1 MARTKRFPV
10 RAYPGNGV
18 KVHDMT
24 DKLHDAF
31 DAALAKRNKENKP
44 VAEVLSICICCNTLL
59 PIDKFRKVPEDIGG
73 YHTECILC
81 EHMLEN
87 NEIDH
92 KPIFPPECPECGDE
106 TAPWA
111 FFPNANWKR
120 ELCVNC
126 FFSKEENVFTA
137 PNIPRPVDPCE
148 SDPRYNMPLKW
159 QVRKADRDERRKAIQ
174 EEARRRL
181 QEIQDE
187 SDAEVGA
194 LESEK
199 DEDDEEP
206 LDDAEDP
213 WYQFERDP
221 EEEEEQQPQEAVVKE
236 EEEEEEEEEPTCR
249 RVKTTPSKM
258 APKVIEVEDDD
269 DDVVEVPKSDFL
281 KGKRPA
287 DSPPTSEE
295 PVVKKEKV
303 FRGAN
308 PSQRFRAGPSGS
320 NPSMRPCSMKGD

>member
-1 MARTKRFPV
+1 MAVCSEQRDRPQ
-10 RAYPGNGV
+10 A
-18 KVHDMT
+18 D
-24 DKLHDAF
+24 
-31 DAALAKRNKENKP
+31 
-44 VAEVLSICICCNTLL
+44 
-59 PIDKFRKVPEDIGG
+59 
-73 YHTECILC
+73 
-81 EHMLEN
+81 
-87 NEIDH
+87 
-92 KPIFPPECPECGDE
+92 FPPECPECGDE

-187 SDAEVGA
+187 
-194 LESEK
+194 
-199 DEDDEEP
+199 
-206 LDDAEDP
+206 
-213 WYQFERDP
+213 
-221 EEEEEQQPQEAVVKE
+221 
-236 EEEEEEEEEPTCR
+236 

>member
-1 MARTKRFPV
+1 MAVCSEQRDRPQ
-10 RAYPGNGV
+10 A
-18 KVHDMT
+18 D
-24 DKLHDAF
+24 
-31 DAALAKRNKENKP
+31 
-44 VAEVLSICICCNTLL
+44 
-59 PIDKFRKVPEDIGG
+59 
-73 YHTECILC
+73 
-81 EHMLEN
+81 
-87 NEIDH
+87 
-92 KPIFPPECPECGDE
+92 FPPECPECGDE

>member
-92 KPIFPPECPECGDE
+92 KPIFPPDCPECGDE

-126 FFSKEENVFTA
+126 FFSKEENLFTA

-159 QVRKADRDERRKAIQ
+159 QSV
-174 EEARRRL
+174 
-181 QEIQDE
+181 
-187 SDAEVGA
+187 
-194 LESEK
+194 
-199 DEDDEEP
+199 
-206 LDDAEDP
+206 
-213 WYQFERDP
+213 
-221 EEEEEQQPQEAVVKE
+221 
-236 EEEEEEEEEPTCR
+236 
-249 RVKTTPSKM
+249 
-258 APKVIEVEDDD
+258 
-269 DDVVEVPKSDFL
+269 FL

-287 DSPPTSEE
+287 DSPPPSEE

>member
-1 MARTKRFPV
+1 MHPL
-10 RAYPGNGV
+10 RAQ
-18 KVHDMT
+18 
-24 DKLHDAF
+24 
-31 DAALAKRNKENKP
+31 
-44 VAEVLSICICCNTLL
+44 
-59 PIDKFRKVPEDIGG
+59 
-73 YHTECILC
+73 
-81 EHMLEN
+81 LEN

-159 QVRKADRDERRKAIQ
+159 QV
-174 EEARRRL
+174 
-181 QEIQDE
+181 
-187 SDAEVGA
+187 
-194 LESEK
+194 
-199 DEDDEEP
+199 
-206 LDDAEDP
+206 
-213 WYQFERDP
+213 
-221 EEEEEQQPQEAVVKE
+221 
-236 EEEEEEEEEPTCR
+236 
-249 RVKTTPSKM
+249 
-258 APKVIEVEDDD
+258 IEVEDDD

-287 DSPPTSEE
+287 DSAPPTSEE

>member
-24 DKLHDAF
+24 EKLHDAF

-44 VAEVLSICICCNTLL
+44 VAEVLSICICCDTLL

-81 EHMLEN
+81 EHRLE
-87 NEIDH
+87 
-92 KPIFPPECPECGDE
+92 
-106 TAPWA
+106 
-111 FFPNANWKR
+111 R
-120 ELCVNC
+120 ELCVKC

-187 SDAEVGA
+187 SDAEEGA

-199 DEDDEEP
+199 DEDDEEL

-213 WYQFERDP
+213 WYQFKRDP
-221 EEEEEQQPQEAVVKE
+221 EEEEEQEQEEEQQPQEAEVKE
-236 EEEEEEEEEPTCR
+236 EEEEEEEEEPKFLRGNTCR

-258 APKVIEVEDDD
+258 APKVIKVEDDD

-287 DSPPTSEE
+287 DSPPASEE

>member
-1 MARTKRFPV
+1 MAVCSEQRDRPQ
-10 RAYPGNGV
+10 A
-18 KVHDMT
+18 D
-24 DKLHDAF
+24 
-31 DAALAKRNKENKP
+31 
-44 VAEVLSICICCNTLL
+44 
-59 PIDKFRKVPEDIGG
+59 
-73 YHTECILC
+73 
-81 EHMLEN
+81 
-87 NEIDH
+87 
-92 KPIFPPECPECGDE
+92 FPPECPECGDE

-187 SDAEVGA
+187 SDAEEGA

-213 WYQFERDP
+213 WGN
-221 EEEEEQQPQEAVVKE
+221 
-236 EEEEEEEEEPTCR
+236 TCR